1 MHVPLWISA
10 TGLLLMTCVS
20 TNDVSLFLNSTFGE
34 GSGLR
39 RSRRGKRRKE
49 ARPTA
54 AGFLRRPDVWV
65 CGLPVRSLPARF
77 NVLASPT

>member
-1 MHVPLWISA
+1 MGHYARPSLDKRYGIAVDDLRFHEH
-10 TGLLLMTCVS
+10 
-20 TNDVSLFLNSTFGE
+20 VSLFLNSTFGE

-39 RSRRGKRRKE
+39 RSRRGKRQKE

-54 AGFLRRPDVWV
+54 AGLLRRPDVWV
-65 CGLPVRSLPARF
+65 RGLPARF